1 MFASRVSELGDGVDR
16 TGKRGRLIGV
26 ERVAN
31 VFDRAI
37 PRRVVA
43 DPVAAHTGGESGVGR
58 MRRVASGGCEMN
70 GDAVVQSVRSGPS
83 KQQR

>member
-1 MFASRVSELGDGVDR
+1 MDR

-43 DPVAAHTGGESGVGR
+43 DPVAAHTGGEK
-58 MRRVASGGCEMN
+58 ASGGCEEWRREE
-70 GDAVVQSVRSGPS
+70 GCEEWRQEDAR
-83 KQQR
+83 